1 MITGLVMLCLLAAAV
16 VPAWIRLR
24 RRVGLGVARRHWAT
38 ALALFAA
45 AVVAL
50 WITVNW

>member
-1 MITGLVMLCLLAAAV
+1 MIPGLILLGLIAAAV
-16 VPAWIRLR
+16 VPAWIRMR
-24 RRVGLGVARRHWAT
+24 RRLGRGVTRRHWAA
-38 ALALFAA
+38 ALAVFAA